1 MPETYH
7 LRDVRALAE
16 AIEAAAAA
24 PSTPEPLPP
33 LPDAPAEPT
42 ANAHAEADEVFANDD
57 DSESDIS
64 SSEEPL
70 DDDEEDEED
79 AADHNFEITFQ
90 MGGHIGPL
98 TFGEADDYDHDFDWG
113 AHEHEHEHGDDEDD
127 DYYDDEI
134 YFGEY
139 EEGFYDG
146 MDAHDAEAHCK
157 FPVRAVLNTRM

>member
-1 MPETYH
+1 MDHTDKPTSAFGEALKQQVEERLHFFETGEPPSKNADAIRKV
-7 LRDVRALAE
+7 LDQLA
-16 AIEAAAAA
+16 
-24 PSTPEPLPP
+24 
-33 LPDAPAEPT
+33 
-42 ANAHAEADEVFANDD
+42 
-57 DSESDIS
+57 
-64 SSEEPL
+64 L

-98 TFGEADDYDHDFDWG
+98 TFGEPEDYDHDFDWG